1 MQIIEAIDE
10 LKRVLG
16 MACSGGGED
25 RSEVGESIIESVASI
40 KPIRNFDSVKHS
52 EVSGGE
58 VSIAFSGNQQPEA
71 ARTLDSVIGHVLE
84 SLGLSELDVDNKRN
98 NKQRRSVANKENPES
113 RIIMFLVLDD
123 KAALFADEVS
133 KITQSLKQNLGL
145 KDQYRIGTSLAVNLP
160 DGIRPSVNIVI
171 PKGYEMIDDKPVI
184 KPPHFDLRLQGVPE
198 ELAKQIAGMIGK
210 DPDALKDSGIRKSRD
225 LSRRFTG
232 GKDISVDLSKH
243 PESDKALDAIRT
255 FLQRIEKYPKP
266 GSDSG
271 RFGGGDG

>member
-10 LKRVLG
+10 LKKVLG

-58 VSIAFSGNQQPEA
+58 VTIAFSGNQQPEA
-71 ARTLDSVIGHVLE
+71 ARTLDSVIGDVLG

-113 RIIMFLVLDD
+113 RIIMFLVPDD
-123 KAALFADEVS
+123 KAALFAEGVS
-133 KITQSLKQNLGL
+133 KITQSLKNNSELQE
-145 KDQYRIGTSLAVNLP
+145 QYGIGTSVAVALP
-160 DGIRPSVNIVI
+160 DGIKPFVNIAI
-171 PKGYEMIDDKPVI
+171 PKGYEMIDGKPVI
-184 KPPHFDLRLQGVPE
+184 TPPHFDLRLQGVPE
-198 ELAKQIAGMIGK
+198 ELAKKIATIIGK
-210 DPDALKDSGIRKSRD
+210 NPYTLQDSKPRESRD
-225 LSRRFTG
+225 LKKTFTG
-232 GKDISVDLSKH
+232 GKDITIDLSK
-243 PESDKALDAIRT
+243 PESSEAIKAIRM
-255 FLQRIEKYPKP
+255 FLDRIKSIPKP

-271 RFGGGDG
+271 RFGGGGG